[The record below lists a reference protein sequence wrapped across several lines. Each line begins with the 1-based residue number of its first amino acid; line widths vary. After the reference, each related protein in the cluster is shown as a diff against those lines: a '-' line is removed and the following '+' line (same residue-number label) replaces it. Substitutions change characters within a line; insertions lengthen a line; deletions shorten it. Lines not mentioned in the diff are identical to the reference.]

1 VLERLAGA
9 EGTVALLADD
19 PRLYEELVSAVT
31 SITRLAD
38 DIRENPRRYVTVRI
52 F

>member
-1 VLERLAGA
+1 VSRLAA
-9 EGTVALLADD
+9 
-19 PRLYEELVSAVT
+19 PRLYDELVSAIT
-31 SITRLAD
+31 SIARLAD